1 MSLLRAWV
9 EFQGH
14 GVERENSD
22 RVQWNSS
29 GDEMELQ
36 GLGEP
41 NIYGSQDRV
50 MNNTGMSSY
59 IQVFLGLRVFIFLGY
74 IPKSVS
80 MGSY

>member
-9 EFQGH
+9 EVQGH

-22 RVQWNSS
+22 TVQWNPS

-41 NIYGSQDRV
+41 NICGSQDRV
-50 MNNTGMSSY
+50 
-59 IQVFLGLRVFIFLGY
+59 IKVKAPWKREIWRAAEGLAKDLAE
-74 IPKSVS
+74 S
-80 MGSY
+80 

>member
-9 EFQGH
+9 EFQGQ

-50 MNNTGMSSY
+50 LKVKTPWKREIWRAAEGLAKN
-59 IQVFLGLRVFIFLGY
+59 LGE
-74 IPKSVS
+74 S
-80 MGSY
+80 

>member
-50 MNNTGMSSY
+50 LKVKMPWKREIWRAAEGLAKN
-59 IQVFLGLRVFIFLGY
+59 LGE
-74 IPKSVS
+74 S
-80 MGSY
+80 